1 MISGVFYDSFGGFL
15 FCIDSF
21 SPSFLLY
28 RTDTPICPP
37 KKEEMFSVFSEPL
50 SLELFLFFFSYPDIS
65 LQCVGSYRRFLFLFL
80 LTSCLLFSFPRRR
93 GGQMREIYFSQIKTI
108 SIYETKKLIPPFC
121 KDGPFLFSSFLL
133 LFILSEREESKGRN
147 RKGGREWKEKLAHL
161 GCFS

>member
-65 LQCVGSYRRFLFLFL
+65 LQCVGSYRRFLLLLLLLLL

-93 GGQMREIYFSQIKTI
+93 GGQINTI
-108 SIYETKKLIPPFC
+108 SIYENKNQYPPFA
-121 KDGPFLFSSFLL
+121 KTVFSSFHPFFFFLY
-133 LFILSEREESKGRN
+133 
-147 RKGGREWKEKLAHL
+147 
-161 GCFS
+161 